1 MRHRL
6 RRLPWLTF
14 QMIVANVTIVLMLG
28 VAWYWL
34 FIRQSTAYSDR
45 LMSTFNIEPGQVH
58 AMFVEEVERQLWTS
72 ILVGLV
78 FAVVASIGVTLFIVR
93 PLRALA
99 RATDRLRQGDYSV
112 RAQIQSGEVGR
123 LADTVNALAAALEQE
138 EGRRVRYLADL
149 GHELRT
155 PITSLRGYTEGLEDG
170 IFQADAKFFSLM
182 SDELNHLTALTH
194 SIEALELAAED
205 QEAASRGV
213 GVRYILE
220 DVQRRWDTQLRAR
233 GLRLSLGFDDALA
246 NRCIALSRKSLRQII
261 DNLMSNMLRYA
272 DAEPECRI
280 AFSRHEPLGIEMI
293 VSNGAKDLPT
303 QDVPLLFDRFF
314 RVSNSRTR
322 GQNDHSSGLGLSIVK
337 QLCLANGGTVHA
349 EMRDNT
355 LGIVVRL
362 PLVGS
367 CCGRGLND
375 TPTISEAA
383 IAATR

>member
-1 MRHRL
+1 
-6 RRLPWLTF
+6 
-14 QMIVANVTIVLMLG
+14 MLG

-34 FIRQSTAYSDR
+34 FMRQSTVYSDR

-112 RAQIQSGEVGR
+112 RAQNQSGEVGR

-138 EGRRVRYLADL
+138 EGRRARYLADL

-205 QEAASRGV
+205 QEAASQGV
-213 GVRYILE
+213 AVRYILD
-220 DVQRRWDTQLRAR
+220 DVQHRWDTQFRAK
-233 GLRLSLGFDDALA
+233 GLRLSVSVDDALA
-246 NRCIALSRKSLRQII
+246 SRCIALSRKSLRHII

-272 DAEPECRI
+272 DVEPACRI
-280 AFSRHEPLGIEMI
+280 AFLRHEPQGIEMTF
-293 VSNGAKDLPT
+293 SNGAQDLPT
-303 QDVPLLFDRFF
+303 QGATLLFDRFF
-314 RVSNSRTR
+314 RVSHSRTR
-322 GQNDHSSGLGLSIVK
+322 EHNDHSSGLGLSIVK
-337 QLCLANGGTVHA
+337 QLCLANSGTVHA
-349 EMRDNT
+349 EVRDNT
-355 LGIVVRL
+355 LSIVVRL
-362 PLVGS
+362 PLVRS
-367 CCGRGLND
+367 CCGKGRID